1 MPQMGV
7 NVKRYPTCYST
18 HRAIDAMLD
27 LAREHDL
34 APDAVK
40 EIRVQTGAVQMLMLR
55 NSHPKTG
62 LEAKFSMQF
71 AMAAALVARRVG
83 LSELTDEFVARPE
96 LVANLGKV
104 KCTTVDETGPE
115 PAMAPDDRV
124 SVVLT
129 GGRLIKHAP
138 VAHAKGSWQRPLTRE
153 ELKDKFLDCTTRRLG
168 RDHAAALFDQL
179 WNVTQLASARELRLT
194 ALPGSRPQAH

>member
-1 MPQMGV
+1 
-7 NVKRYPTCYST
+7 
-18 HRAIDAMLD
+18 
-27 LAREHDL
+27 
-34 APDAVK
+34 
-40 EIRVQTGAVQMLMLR
+40 
-55 NSHPKTG
+55 
-62 LEAKFSMQF
+62 
-71 AMAAALVARRVG
+71 
-83 LSELTDEFVARPE
+83 
-96 LVANLGKV
+96 
-104 KCTTVDETGPE
+104 
-115 PAMAPDDRV
+115 MAPDDRV

-194 ALPGSRPQAH
+194 ALPGSRRVLPSRMGPSDTAGMGNREVGRGPERRHTICPEARME